1 MTIETRE
8 DTITNIS
15 KYYCVNSNTFNKH
28 YKKKISGFTDW
39 AQKVHADEYLIFPEN
54 IGFYLSI
61 DEVELSKG
69 ELYTFVTNKAGLGKK
84 GTIVAVIAS
93 TKAADIQLVL
103 GKLDLSLRES
113 VQEVTLDMAKNMEAG
128 VRQSF
133 PNAALVTD
141 RFHVVQLALEALQNI
156 RIKLRWEEMDLENSR
171 LANIKTAKK
180 DFEKALK
187 TYKDDPKKL
196 KRLEN
201 KFQKTILTNQVIIF
215 ENGDT
220 PKQLLA
226 RSRYILAKKE
236 EKWTLNQQER
246 SSILFNKH
254 PHLQTA
260 YHEVLAFRNI
270 YEEKNKE
277 RAQTKLENWINK
289 VNENKMKDFYTLA
302 NTVENN
308 FENILNFFNNRHT
321 NANAESFNSKIKL
334 FRANQR
340 GVRDTK
346 FFLFRLS
353 KLFA

>member
-15 KYYCVNSNTFNKH
+15 KYYCVNSNTLNKH

-39 AQKVHADEYLIFPEN
+39 TQKVHADEYLIFPEN
-54 IGFYLSI
+54 IGRYLSI

-84 GTIVAVIAS
+84 RTIVAVIAS

-103 GKLDLSLRES
+103 EKLDLTLRES
-113 VQEVTLDMAKNMEAG
+113 VEEITLDMAKNMEAG

-133 PNAALVTD
+133 PNATLVTD
-141 RFHVVQLALEALQNI
+141 RFHVVKLALESLQHI
-156 RIKLRWEEMDLENSR
+156 RIKLRWEEMDHENLR
-171 LANIKTAKK
+171 LANIKIAKK
-180 DFEKALK
+180 DFEKAIK
-187 TYKDDPKKL
+187 TYKDDPKKI
-196 KRLEN
+196 KRIEN
-201 KFQKTILTNQVIIF
+201 KLQKTIQLNQAIVF

-236 EKWTLNQQER
+236 DKWTLNQKER
-246 SSILFNKH
+246 ANILFSKH
-254 PHLQTA
+254 PILETA

-270 YEEKNKE
+270 YEEKSREK
-277 RAQTKLENWINK
+277 AQTKLEKWINK
-289 VNENKMKDFYTLA
+289 VHEKQMKDFYTLA